1 MSQPSTSQPIFRGP
15 AARMAEIAP
24 FHVMELMTRAAQLE
38 AEGRDIVHM
47 EVGEPDFPTPAPV
60 LAAAQEFLG
69 NGRVAYTSALGLP
82 ALREAISGFYRQR
95 HGVEV
100 PASRIVVT
108 TGASAAL
115 VLALAALVNPGDEWL
130 VTDPGYPCNRHFIR
144 LYEGVPTGMAVGAEQ
159 NFQPTV
165 ADLAAHW
172 TERTAG
178 VLLGTPANP
187 TGTLIPPAQLAEL
200 AAAVRQRGAHLIVDE
215 IYNGLTYDQEPETA
229 LTLGD
234 DIWVVQSFSKY
245 FNMTG
250 WRLGWLVVPERFSR
264 EVEKL
269 AQNLFISP
277 PTPAQ
282 HAALACFL
290 PETLVLLEER
300 RVEFR
305 RRRDYLLAALTSLGF
320 GIPAKPEGAFYVY
333 ADCSRYTT
341 DSFTFARELID
352 EAGVAITPGID
363 FGHAAPEKYLRFS
376 YTTSMERLEEGMRR
390 LREFLAKR
398 G

>member
-300 RVEFR
+300 RAEFR

>member
-60 LAAAQEFLG
+60 LAAAQAFLG

-144 LYEGVPTGMAVGAEQ
+144 LYEGVPTGMAMGAEQ

-200 AAAVRQRGAHLIVDE
+200 AAAVQQRGAHLIVDE

-300 RVEFR
+300 RAEFR

>member
-1 MSQPSTSQPIFRGP
+1 
-15 AARMAEIAP
+15 MAEIAP

-82 ALREAISGFYRQR
+82 ALRQAIADFYQQR
-95 HGVEV
+95 HGVDV
-100 PASRIVVT
+100 PASRIIVT

-144 LYEGVPTGMAVGAEQ
+144 LYEGVPTGMTVGAEQ
-159 NFQPTV
+159 HFQPTV

-172 TERTAG
+172 TDRTAG

-187 TGTLIPPAQLAEL
+187 TGTLIPQEQLAEL
-200 AAAVRQRGAHLIVDE
+200 AEGVRQRGAHLIVDE
-215 IYNGLTYDQEPETA
+215 IYNGLTYDQEPQTA

-282 HAALACFL
+282 HAALACFR
-290 PETLVLLEER
+290 PETLVMLEER
-300 RVEFR
+300 RAEFR
-305 RRRDYLLAALTSLGF
+305 RRRDYLLEALAELGF
-320 GIPAKPEGAFYVY
+320 GIPAKPEGAFYIY
-333 ADCSRYTT
+333 ADCSRFSA

-352 EAGVAITPGID
+352 QAGVAITPGID
-363 FGHAAPEKYLRFS
+363 FGHTAPEKYLRFS
-376 YTTSMERLEEGMRR
+376 YTTSMERLEEGVRR
-390 LREFLAKR
+390 LRDFLAAR
-398 G
+398 SQ